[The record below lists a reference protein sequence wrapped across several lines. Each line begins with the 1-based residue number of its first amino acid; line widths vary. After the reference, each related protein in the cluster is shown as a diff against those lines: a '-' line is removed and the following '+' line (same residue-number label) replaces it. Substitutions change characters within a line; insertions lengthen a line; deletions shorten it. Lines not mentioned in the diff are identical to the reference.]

1 MITAKISSNHFVS
14 TRICVSIIK
23 SIKNIIIAIE
33 VPIIIKPFK
42 SNFCN
47 VKEIILGRYRYI
59 KVTAITPI
67 GTLIK
72 KSFSSQYE

>member
-1 MITAKISSNHFVS
+1 MLKRITAKISSKHFVS

-23 SIKNIIIAIE
+23 SIKNIISAIE

-47 VKEIILGRYRYI
+47 VKELILGRYRYI
-59 KVTAITPI
+59 KVIVITPI
-67 GTLIK
+67 
-72 KSFSSQYE
+72 EH